1 MISIRSVITF
11 VVCTLLFAT
20 QATMGFAVV
29 PSVTR
34 TMGTSN
40 AVWTKPSMVTST
52 STARPAIV
60 VDQAIAEMVS
70 RSDPLGAIAMFV
82 VIISLWEI
90 YTPGRVKK

>member
-1 MISIRSVITF
+1 MLSIRSVLAF
-11 VVCTLLFAT
+11 VVYTLLFAT
-20 QATMGFAVV
+20 QSAMGFAVV

-34 TMGTSN
+34 TMGASN
-40 AVWTKPSMVTST
+40 VVWNKPSIVT

-70 RSDPLGAIAMFV
+70 RSDPLGAVAMFV

>member
-1 MISIRSVITF
+1 MISIRSITF
-11 VVCTLLFAT
+11 VVCLFLIAT
-20 QATMGFAVV
+20 QAAMGFAVG

-40 AVWTKPSMVTST
+40 AVWNKPAMAT

-60 VDQAIAEMVS
+60 VDQAIAEMVN
-70 RSDPLGAIAMFV
+70 RSDPLGAVAMFV

>member
-1 MISIRSVITF
+1 MLSIRSVITF
-11 VVCTLLFAT
+11 VVCTLLVAT
-20 QATMGFAVV
+20 QSAMGFAVV

-40 AVWTKPSMVTST
+40 TVWNKPSMITKST
-52 STARPAIV
+52 TARPAII
-60 VDQAIAEMVS
+60 VDQAITEMVS

-82 VIISLWEI
+82 VIISLWEL

>member
-1 MISIRSVITF
+1 MISIRSITTF
-11 VVCTLLFAT
+11 VVLIFLLAT
-20 QATMGFAVV
+20 QAAMGFAVA

-34 TMGTSN
+34 TMGTCN
-40 AVWTKPSMVTST
+40 AVWNKPSMVT

-60 VDQAIAEMVS
+60 VDQAITEMVN

-82 VIISLWEI
+82 VIISLWEF

>member
-1 MISIRSVITF
+1 MISIRSVMTF
-11 VVCTLLFAT
+11 VVCTFLFVT
-20 QATMGFAVV
+20 QTAMGFAVV

-34 TMGTSN
+34 TIGASN
-40 AVWTKPSMVTST
+40 AVWNKPSMVT

-60 VDQAIAEMVS
+60 VDQAIAEMVN

-82 VIISLWEI
+82 VIISLWEV

>member
-1 MISIRSVITF
+1 M
-11 VVCTLLFAT
+11 
-20 QATMGFAVV
+20 V

-34 TMGTSN
+34 TMGASN
-40 AVWTKPSMVTST
+40 AVWSKPSMVT

-60 VDQAIAEMVS
+60 VDQAITEMVS

>member
-1 MISIRSVITF
+1 MISIRSVITL
-11 VVCTLLFAT
+11 VVCTFLLAT
-20 QATMGFAVV
+20 QAALGFAVV

-40 AVWTKPSMVTST
+40 AIWNKPSIVT

-60 VDQAIAEMVS
+60 VDQAIAEMVN